1 MTRSRRPEPP
11 LEILERM
18 RHPVPMEE
26 RPNSE
31 ARRRASID
39 VIAGAI
45 RRGPPRRFDRIR
57 WLLLGAAA
65 ALVAT
70 GAAWLAH
77 PSPERPAATSASGP
91 ARVASSKLDVVR
103 GTAVVKTGDRSSTL
117 ASDGTARL
125 ADGDAVTT
133 TADAEASLLLP
144 RGVRIKLASSTEL
157 SLTRVLET
165 EQRLR
170 LGRGYTEISVP
181 RPGGPGVFSVDTPD
195 SQVVVHGT
203 EFSVRVEQDPR
214 TNTFE
219 TVVSVTRGSVFVS
232 HDGEQRLLELGTTWS
247 SHARDTAPPPATAFE
262 PQASPPLTPP
272 GRPKAAHAA
281 VAPPSLAEQ
290 NRLFQAFLDARAA
303 GDDARAVRMLDELLT
318 RFPDTPLADQARL
331 GRFRALQRLGQSTTG
346 QP

>member
-1 MTRSRRPEPP
+1 MRPSRRPEPP

-26 RPNSE
+26 RPDSE

-45 RRGPPRRFDRIR
+45 RRGPSTRFERIR
-57 WLLLGAAA
+57 WLLLSAAAA
-65 ALVAT
+65 ALMSV

-77 PSPERPAATSASGP
+77 RPP
-91 ARVASSKLDVVR
+91 
-103 GTAVVKTGDRSSTL
+103 DRSVAARAKTSVPVARSEIHVFAGSVIAKSRDRTSTL
-117 ASDGTARL
+117 AAGGTAPL
-125 ADGDAVTT
+125 GEGDVVTT
-133 TADAEASLLLP
+133 LANAEASLLLP

-157 SLTRVLET
+157 SLTRILES

-170 LGRGYTEISVP
+170 LGLGYTEISVP

-203 EFSVRVEQDPR
+203 EFSVLVERDPR
-214 TNTFE
+214 TQALAT
-219 TVVSVTRGSVFVS
+219 TVSVTRGSVFVS
-232 HDGEQRLLELGTTWS
+232 HGGEQRLLEIGATWS
-247 SHARDTAPPPATAFE
+247 SHAAEAAPPATDLE
-262 PQASPPLTPP
+262 PRSEPALTPAP
-272 GRPKAAHAA
+272 RSKAVHAQ
-281 VAPPSLAEQ
+281 VPPPSLAEQ

-303 GDDARAVRMLDELLT
+303 GDDARAVRLLDELLT

-331 GRFRALQRLGQSTTG
+331 GRFRALQRLGGSAPG
-346 QP
+346 HP